1 MCKIKV
7 EDITEAQWKKIYD
20 AIDDMILFQVEP
32 QKLLYTVIDTEPT
45 STFLA
50 ESDDFEDGKDLQLEF
65 RIFKAKAEVEIK
77 DERKRISVYVG
88 LECTRARLYDYD
100 SAYIELPQ
108 VLCDKITVNMKPI
121 TYGLK

>member
-1 MCKIKV
+1 MKNFEPTLEQWQKI
-7 EDITEAQWKKIYD
+7 DD

-32 QKLLYTVIDTEPT
+32 QKLLYTVIDSEPT

-50 ESDDFEDGKDLQLEF
+50 ESDDFVDGKDLQLEF
-65 RIFKAKAEVEIK
+65 RIFRARAEVEIK

-100 SAYIELPQ
+100 SAYIELPKEF
-108 VLCDKITVNMKPI
+108 CDKITVNLKPI
-121 TYGLK
+121 IYGS